1 MVRTQPRVAPLQ
13 VTSQPVEMSRVLGWS
28 TAIAVH
34 ALAFLLLLIPAT
46 YVAAPLPR
54 EQMSMRWM
62 VPLELPPPPPPVLP
76 VSEPL
81 PIQPATATPTPRV
94 APLPPP
100 TASATDVL
108 AVPPLPAS
116 DVTAPTLAPV
126 EPAPAAPAAVQLQYR
141 SAPPPAYPITA
152 IRANEQGTVVL
163 RVTVGPDGKASNV
176 VVERSSGSRAL
187 DLAARQQILRHW
199 RFVPAQMNGQTVTA
213 EGLVPVTFSL
223 PD

>member
-1 MVRTQPRVAPLQ
+1 MVRTHPRVVPLQ
-13 VTSQPVEMSRVLGWS
+13 IEASRVLGWS

-54 EQMSMRWM
+54 ERTPITFVEAQ
-62 VPLELPPPPPPVLP
+62 PEPPPPVIIRKE
-76 VSEPL
+76 EPK
-81 PIQPATATPTPRV
+81 PITPATSTPAPRV

-100 TASATDVL
+100 TADASDAL

-116 DVTAPTLAPV
+116 DTQAPTLAPV
-126 EPAPAAPAAVQLQYR
+126 DPAPAMPTGVQLQYR
-141 SAPPPAYPITA
+141 TAPPPTYPIAA
-152 IRANEQGTVVL
+152 IRANEQGTVTL
-163 RVTVGPDGKASNV
+163 RVRVEPDGKASRV
-176 VVERSSGSRAL
+176 VIERSSGSRAL
-187 DLAARQQILRHW
+187 DNAARQQILRHW
-199 RFVPAQMNGQTVTA
+199 RFVPAQVNGQAVAA

>member
-1 MVRTQPRVAPLQ
+1 MVRTHPRVVPLQ
-13 VTSQPVEMSRVLGWS
+13 IEASRVLGWS

-54 EQMSMRWM
+54 ERTP
-62 VPLELPPPPPPVLP
+62 VTFFEALPEPPPPPVIIRKE
-76 VSEPL
+76 EPK
-81 PIQPATATPTPRV
+81 PITPATSTPVPRV

-100 TASATDVL
+100 TADASDAL
-108 AVPPLPAS
+108 AVPPLPAAE
-116 DVTAPTLAPV
+116 TQAPSLAPV
-126 EPAPAAPAAVQLQYR
+126 APAPAMPSGVQLQYR
-141 SAPPPAYPITA
+141 TAPPPTYPVAA

-163 RVTVGPDGKASNV
+163 RVRVEPDGKASSV
-176 VVERSSGSRAL
+176 AIERSSGSRSL
-187 DLAARQQILRHW
+187 DTAARQQILRHW
-199 RFVPAQMNGQTVTA
+199 RFVPAQVKGQTITA